1 MRFVY
6 GHGDFFHRLS
16 CGLEIYLRK
25 DGRVFFHFYS
35 PGKRVT
41 YRSYELLGLK
51 PPALPKPGE
60 VVADDFVPEHLRD
73 LYEEWAIECLE
84 YPDDVN

>member
-6 GHGDFFHRLS
+6 GRGDFFHRLS

-51 PPALPKPGE
+51 TARTAQAWGSG
-60 VVADDFVPEHLRD
+60 RR
-73 LYEEWAIECLE
+73 
-84 YPDDVN
+84 

>member
-1 MRFVY
+1 M
-6 GHGDFFHRLS
+6 
-16 CGLEIYLRK
+16 
-25 DGRVFFHFYS
+25 
-35 PGKRVT
+35 T